1 MSNYTCVFSY
11 VGTNFNGSAE
21 QLGTA
26 GVNVRTV
33 MGCIRTVIEMVVQ
46 KPVAIN
52 LAGRTDRGVHARAQ
66 VANFSLDSTID
77 VGNLS
82 KVING
87 RLAPEI
93 VVHSIEEVNSE
104 FHARFSA
111 KARTYR
117 YYIYNAKN
125 PHPFYSAFSWHIY
138 NDLNFD
144 DMVEA
149 SKYFIG
155 EHDFTTFCRTNP
167 DVKHNIREVKS
178 LDFHMVNKKDDLF
191 EIAELETD
199 TNSRLMCLEIQANA
213 FCWQMVRSIT
223 GTLVDVGRGKVA
235 PSQISEMLD
244 MKDRNVTKQLAP
256 PHGLTLYSI
265 EY

>member
-1 MSNYTCVFSY
+1 M
-11 VGTNFNGSAE
+11 GTNFNGSAE
-21 QLGTA
+21 QLGVV
-26 GVNVRTV
+26 GENVRTV
-33 MGCIRTVIEMVVQ
+33 MGCIREVIEMVTQ
-46 KPVAIN
+46 KPIQIN

-66 VANFSLDSTID
+66 VASFKIDDDID
-77 VGNLS
+77 VSNLAR
-82 KVING
+82 VINS

-93 VVHSIEEVNSE
+93 VIHSIEKTAED

-111 KARTYR
+111 KSRTYR

-138 NDLNFD
+138 NDLNFEGMLD
-144 DMVEA
+144 A
-149 SKYFIG
+149 SKHFMG

-167 DVKHNIREVKS
+167 DVKHNIREVQK
-178 LDFHMVNKKDDLF
+178 LDFLIVNKKDDLF
-191 EIAELETD
+191 EIGELESD
-199 TNSRLMCLEIQANA
+199 TNSRLMCVEITANA

-235 PSQISEMLD
+235 PDQIPVMLD
-244 MKDRNVTKQLAP
+244 AKDRNVTKQLAP
-256 PHGLTLYSI
+256 AQGLTLYSI